1 MLAWCRNGWAG
12 RQSPFLSPWA
22 AFPRPHPAP
31 AHFFGNLGH
40 YFTRNKWWA
49 LPLVPSTTFCPPGP
63 HSCRVAACP
72 PVSLLYPEASSSQ
85 SCLALCRGCPWPWA
99 SPGTAGQLTGW
110 GSGPG
115 RWAGG
120 QVRAPRGPWVGGPQ
134 AGSPP
139 GVSPLLRA
147 WPQSTGAKP
156 WRGGDSF
163 PRMLGAGPAL
173 PASSQSWRP
182 PISPRAAGQPHFDA
196 PAPLAGSCGA
206 LDGSPSAPLD
216 PAPAASRTHLQ
227 PLPPNPRQP
236 RRPPSA
242 GPGEPHCGAQRGEV
256 GPTEASALTRAHPDQ
271 REREGT
277 EG

>member
-1 MLAWCRNGWAG
+1 MGGRGGRAPSSAPGLRFQGLILPQHTFSEIWVIILPGTSGGHCHWCHPPPSAPQAPTPAEWPPVRLSLCSTQRRAAARAAWLCAG
-12 RQSPFLSPWA
+12 V
-22 AFPRPHPAP
+22 AP
-31 AHFFGNLGH
+31 GPG
-40 YFTRNKWWA
+40 
-49 LPLVPSTTFCPPGP
+49 PPPGP
-63 HSCRVAACP
+63 Q
-72 PVSLLYPEASSSQ
+72 VSLQ
-85 SCLALCRGCPWPWA
+85 
-99 SPGTAGQLTGW
+99 AGDL
-110 GSGPG
+110 G
-115 RWAGG
+115 RAGG
-120 QVRAPRGPWVGGPQ
+120 QVGAPRGPWVGGPQ